1 MMVAVLIAFP
11 LLMLGTLIYVSLAAH
26 DETAI
31 GATSSGQTGCVAC
44 ARKKSASIDSA
55 HPVEMSESAA
65 FADDLVAA

>member
-1 MMVAVLIAFP
+1 MLAVLIVFP

-31 GATSSGQTGCVAC
+31 GGTSSGQTGCVTC
-44 ARKKSASIDSA
+44 ARKKSASNDSA
-55 HPVEMSESAA
+55 DSEEMSESAA

>member
-1 MMVAVLIAFP
+1 MMVAILIAFP

-44 ARKKSASIDSA
+44 ARKRSSSNESE
-55 HPVEMSESAA
+55 HPVEMSKSAS
-65 FADDLVAA
+65 FADEFVAA